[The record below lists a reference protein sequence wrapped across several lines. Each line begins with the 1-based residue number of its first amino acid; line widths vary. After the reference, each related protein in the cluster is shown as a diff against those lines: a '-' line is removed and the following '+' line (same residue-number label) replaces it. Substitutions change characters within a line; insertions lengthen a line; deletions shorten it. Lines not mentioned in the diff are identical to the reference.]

1 MRKNHHLLQNFQ
13 RGNQSR
19 RNKKSRPFISNLR
32 AEEFSLNMVL
42 KKAHSCWFASKQWG
56 FVQDEV
62 SSLFHQMV
70 LEKRDLGYHHRLH
83 RPEFEQAQEVG
94 DGQGSLACCCC
105 WGLKE
110 SDRTERRNWTEILC
124 SRWVASTLSDS
135 DAVSWSKWSL
145 RFLPSPGFYDS
156 HIESLMVFKT
166 ILWVSGKQKKE
177 VTLLIFLDE
186 AKV

>member
-1 MRKNHHLLQNFQ
+1 MSSCSLHATITRAAQ

-124 SRWVASTLSDS
+124 SRWGSLWSPRLRGESVFR
-135 DAVSWSKWSL
+135 AV
-145 RFLPSPGFYDS
+145 
-156 HIESLMVFKT
+156 
-166 ILWVSGKQKKE
+166 
-177 VTLLIFLDE
+177 LLINSHVDE
-186 AKV
+186 CCEPQLTRG